1 MLLALSI
8 SLFGLKRVLI
18 FLEQVYL
25 HNVLVAFR
33 SKQRIKLVSLP
44 SNFFLILALYK
55 EKVYPITGICIFSL
69 TIGEPYSLVELIC
82 CEREEIC
89 T

>member
-1 MLLALSI
+1 MILALSI

-44 SNFFLILALYK
+44 SNSFFDIGSIQG
-55 EKVYPITGICIFSL
+55 ECIPYYGYMYLL
-69 TIGEPYSLVELIC
+69 THN
-82 CEREEIC
+82 R
-89 T
+89 